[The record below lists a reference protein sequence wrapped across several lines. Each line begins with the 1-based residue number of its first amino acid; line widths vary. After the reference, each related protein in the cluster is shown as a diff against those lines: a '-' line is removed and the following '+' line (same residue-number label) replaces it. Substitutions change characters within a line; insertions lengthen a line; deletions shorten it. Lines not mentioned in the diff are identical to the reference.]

1 MIELDDIKEH
11 EKEEVKIE
19 EKGEVTENQ
28 MIDVPLESVE
38 VQMAA
43 SDSDS
48 NDTNDLYA
56 IQNAQLASRLEELE
70 KQVSIK

>member
-1 MIELDDIKEH
+1 MIELDDIKEQ

-38 VQMAA
+38 VQIAA

-48 NDTNDLYA
+48 NDTDDLYA
-56 IQNAQLASRLEELE
+56 IQNAQLATRLEELE
-70 KQVSIK
+70 KQVS